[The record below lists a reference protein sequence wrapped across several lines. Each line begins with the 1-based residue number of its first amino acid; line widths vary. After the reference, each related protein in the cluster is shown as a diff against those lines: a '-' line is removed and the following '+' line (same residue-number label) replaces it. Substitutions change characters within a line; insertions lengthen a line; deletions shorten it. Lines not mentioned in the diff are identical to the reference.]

1 MYKLDKKKKIIT
13 VFAGTTTDEE
23 RNEIR
28 DYKDF
33 ENYTIKVVDPKTRR
47 GDPLKEK
54 EILEVIGEDKEALK
68 TYQEIKK
75 TMGFFKAKYWYKK
88 EYLQKKAKEE

>member
-13 VFAGTTTDEE
+13 VFAGTISDEE

-33 ENYTIKVVDPKTRR
+33 EDYTIKVINPKTRR

-54 EILEVIGEDKEALK
+54 EILEVIGEDEEALK

-75 TMGFFKAKYWYKK
+75 TRGFFKAKYWFKK
-88 EYLQKKAKEE
+88 EYLKNNKEDK